1 MTQHQ
6 MDSGEVP
13 RDEPHAS
20 YTGYEGTP
28 PYESYS
34 SSLGQK
40 LSADFRSS
48 SFSPGQRL
56 ALAII
61 SLVLWV
67 VVLVI
72 VVASMSSVSPD
83 NPSSRVLYPLLIAA
97 LLIWLVGYLLPN
109 AGNVAMGVYTVQLA
123 LILTAVGLVEIV
135 VATLAGAFIYKE

>member
-6 MDSGEVP
+6 MNSGEIP

-48 SFSPGQRL
+48 AFSPGQRL

-67 VVLVI
+67 GVLII

-97 LLIWLVGYLLPN
+97 LLIFSVLTLIINLLFHRR
-109 AGNVAMGVYTVQLA
+109 Q
-123 LILTAVGLVEIV
+123 
-135 VATLAGAFIYKE
+135 

>member
-6 MDSGEVP
+6 MNSGEIP

-34 SSLGQK
+34 SSLEQK

-48 SFSPGQRL
+48 AFSPGQRL

-67 VVLVI
+67 GVLII

-97 LLIWLVGYLLPN
+97 LLIFSVL
-109 AGNVAMGVYTVQLA
+109 T
-123 LILTAVGLVEIV
+123 LIINFL
-135 VATLAGAFIYKE
+135 FHRRQ